1 MCPRRR
7 ILAALAAVTLWSG
20 CTDESVSGGSG
31 SDAGNALE
39 VVAIAP
45 GGGVVPGARVE
56 LRPEGSSAVHPTY
69 VDTTDVDGRVMMR
82 PGGGRWAVLVV
93 REHLAFRAV
102 ASGAG
107 AILDT
112 LRPTARLSGLVDGGA
127 GAIVTLT
134 GIGIGAVCDSS
145 GYFELDGLPSGA
157 SPVLLAA
164 GTSAFGTG
172 LELPPGVRSLALFDT
187 KALPPQVSSLPADSL
202 IPWGGRPLPA
212 GLPTWI
218 LGDTGAFAIAVR
230 LRRLDTALPLVALDW
245 GGSDSTGIRIGWHGL
260 DTLVLD
266 LAGRRH
272 RIVGIPFPLGEQQ
285 VGLAGE
291 GRRLSVLL
299 GRDTVASLSTGVLE
313 ARPTWTSLAV
323 GVAGAQR
330 VDWIAFQ
337 RRVMTADWLRRLWA
351 L

>member
-1 MCPRRR
+1 MAS
-7 ILAALAAVTLWSG
+7 LALWSG
-20 CTDESVSGGSG
+20 CDDGSVAGGSG
-31 SDAGNALE
+31 TDAGNALE
-39 VVAIAP
+39 IVAIAP
-45 GGGVVPGARVE
+45 GGGAMPGARVE
-56 LRPEGSSAVHPTY
+56 LRPEGSSDVVPLL
-69 VDTTDVDGRVMMR
+69 VDTTDADGRAVLR
-82 PGGGRWAVLVV
+82 PGAGRWSVLVA

-102 ASGAG
+102 ASGAS

-112 LRPTARLSGLVDGGA
+112 LRPTARLSGIVDGGA
-127 GAIVTLT
+127 GSTVTLT
-134 GIGIGAVCDSS
+134 GIGIGAVCDSN

-164 GTSAFGTG
+164 GTSALGTG
-172 LELPPGVRSLALFDT
+172 LVLPPGVRSLALFDT

-202 IPWGGRPLPA
+202 IPWGGRSLPA

-230 LRRLDTALPLVALDW
+230 LRRLDTAAPLVALDW

-260 DTLVLD
+260 DTLVLE

-285 VGLAGE
+285 VGLAGD

-299 GRDTVASLSTGVLE
+299 GQDTVASLSTGVLE

-323 GVAGAQR
+323 GVSGTQR

-337 RRVMTADWLRRLWA
+337 RRILTADWLRRLWT